1 MGLRVLDINIRLER
15 MNAAG
20 NTFLFCDLSQFP
32 IDAKERPFLV
42 KKWCES
48 YQGFQTDGVVFYHLT
63 SSQSLKWDFY
73 NRDGS
78 VAEMCGN
85 AARAMAKL
93 LNGEADQ
100 QWTLS
105 TLAGPVILQNIPNQ
119 DRALVM
125 WNLKAQ
131 MHWENDFDLNGQMI
145 PFDYILAGVPHAVVE
160 SDPFPELAKVLRSY
174 KQFHPG
180 GMNVTFVEQT
190 TPGEV
195 TAVTFE
201 RGVEDFTLACGTG
214 AIAAAYWSRELNPE
228 LNHHWITMPGGV
240 LEVYFDQ
247 KGQVTLTGPAIKE
260 FTMEVVL

>member
-1 MGLRVLDINIRLER
+1 MGLTVLEIQVRLDR
-15 MNAAG
+15 LNAAG
-20 NTFLFCDLSQFP
+20 NTFLFCDLNQFP
-32 IDAKERPFLV
+32 IEAKERSVLV
-42 KKWCES
+42 KKWCEG
-48 YQGFQTDGVVFYHLT
+48 YQGFQTDGVVFYQTT
-63 SSQSLKWDFY
+63 SAQSLKWDFY

-93 LNGEADQ
+93 LNAEAQ
-100 QWTLS
+100 KQWTLS
-105 TLAGPVILQNIPNQ
+105 TLAGPIILQNIPNQ
-119 DRALVM
+119 ERAQVL
-125 WNLKAQ
+125 WSLNAEAK
-131 MHWENDFDLNGQMI
+131 WENDFEFSGQII
-145 PFDYILAGVPHAVVE
+145 PFDYILAGVPHAIVE
-160 SDPFPELAKVLRSY
+160 ADPFPEFAKALRSS
-174 KQFHPG
+174 KQFHAG

-247 KGQVTLTGPAIKE
+247 KGQVTLTGPVVKE
-260 FTMEVVL
+260 FTVEVAL